1 MINIFGDNRITGLRG
16 PKGEDAFDLIR
27 WAPHGVKRLF
37 RESEQVNIYF
47 NSATDGIIYSEDK
60 KPIGLRNHG
69 LGPNAN
75 FLGKKFPDIQQIKHD
90 NYMIKLK
97 DSVFEIKPIQVGTS
111 NPSTAIFLLSFK
123 RLERELNKPRY
134 LFSNKSGT
142 RAMTVEEREIRGRT
156 IGVMKIFSSG
166 SEKEIFFPEEGD
178 WTGILIQ
185 YICKNGMVY
194 CQYNTGNQQ
203 GCLEPGPLDEK
214 EDHVLYIGGHPE
226 KLSANHAMG
235 SFELYHTSEIKG
247 NDFALPKKMQDCLLQ
262 DILDRVD
269 E

>member
-16 PKGEDAFDLIR
+16 PKGEDAFDLIH

-203 GCLEPGPLDEK
+203 GCLEPGRLDEK

-247 NDFALPKKMQDCLLQ
+247 NDFTLPKKMQDCLLQ
-262 DILDRVD
+262 GILDRVD

>member
-16 PKGEDAFDLIR
+16 PKGEDAFDLIH

-185 YICKNGMVY
+185 YVCKNGMVY
-194 CQYNTGNQQ
+194 C
-203 GCLEPGPLDEK
+203 
-214 EDHVLYIGGHPE
+214 
-226 KLSANHAMG
+226 
-235 SFELYHTSEIKG
+235 
-247 NDFALPKKMQDCLLQ
+247 
-262 DILDRVD
+262 
-269 E
+269 